1 MLKLTMIMALNV
13 ETEKNDG
20 FERQN
25 WEAMMALNAKIKNDN
40 GSKRR
45 TENDDGSKRRSREA
59 MMPLNAEIEKRW
71 WL

>member
-1 MLKLTMIMALNV
+1 MLKLRMIMALNV

-45 TENDDGSKRRSREA
+45 TENDDGSKRR
-59 MMPLNAEIEKRW
+59 N
-71 WL
+71 